1 MPFCRAA
8 QLTAGVPLRQ
18 AFVERRVPV
27 PARLIGGGE
36 LSLTLTLLG
45 RSSAAT
51 PPPATT
57 QEVVPPVRTL
67 LFASAVAESR
77 GAVGAG

>member
-18 AFVERRVPV
+18 ALVERRVPV

-45 RSSAAT
+45 RSSAAA

-57 QEVVPPVRTL
+57 LAVVPPVRTL
-67 LFASAVAESR
+67 LIASAVAESR